1 MTNEVIIAELNIL
14 PEHLKVQVMNYI
26 RFLQSPFV
34 FPIHQTPKKPKFG
47 FGKFKV
53 EISEDF
59 DEPLDDFK
67 DYIE

>member
-1 MTNEVIIAELNIL
+1 MSNEVILAELNIL

-34 FPIHQTPKKPKFG
+34 FTIHQTPKKPKFG

-59 DEPLDDFK
+59 DEPLEDFK
-67 DYIE
+67 DYR